1 MAYAGAK
8 FTSSVL
14 HALDG
19 EDGVVE
25 CAFVR
30 SNETEAKYFST
41 PLLLGVSASDVTA
54 ARARRRGRRRRVR
67 LRALQRDRGQVLL
80 HAAAARGK

>member
-41 PLLLGVSASDVTA
+41 PLLLGVSVSLVVRVTSLSWVSA
-54 ARARRRGRRRRVR
+54 GCAT
-67 LRALQRDRGQVLL
+67 
-80 HAAAARGK
+80 